1 MNSVF
6 LNLGIIQIK
15 WYSIFILL
23 AVIIAYFLF
32 KTEAKK
38 KELSEEDINNIVFY
52 GFIIGIIGARTYYVL
67 FNLDFYL
74 TNPLEILQIWHGGL
88 AIHGGVI
95 AALIFLI
102 IYTRKK
108 RINLILLLD
117 IIVIG
122 LILAQSIGRWG
133 NFFNQEAFGRIVS
146 KSILVKQH
154 IPRFII
160 NGMYISGYYREPTFL
175 YESILSFIGF
185 IVLNVLRITKNLKTG
200 IITSL
205 YLTWY
210 GMSRLA
216 IESLRTDSL
225 MLGFFKIAQLISL
238 LGIISGVIIL
248 ILSIKKNN
256 YYKEDY
262 IYRR

>member
-1 MNSVF
+1 MLFGGLFLINYTRHHKVDTLKILDICSVG
-6 LNLGIIQIK
+6 L
-15 WYSIFILL
+15 
-23 AVIIAYFLF
+23 
-32 KTEAKK
+32 
-38 KELSEEDINNIVFY
+38 
-52 GFIIGIIGARTYYVL
+52 IIGQA
-67 FNLDFYL
+67 F
-74 TNPLEILQIWHGGL
+74 
-88 AIHGGVI
+88 
-95 AALIFLI
+95 
-102 IYTRKK
+102 
-108 RINLILLLD
+108 
-117 IIVIG
+117 
-122 LILAQSIGRWG
+122 GRWG
-133 NFFNQEAFGRIVS
+133 NFFNQEAHGGEVTLEHLQGMGLP
-146 KSILVKQH
+146 K
-154 IPRFII
+154 FII
-160 NGMYISGYYREPTFL
+160 DNMYIDGKYYEPTFL

-225 MLGFFKIAQLISL
+225 MLGSFKIAQLISL

>member
-1 MNSVF
+1 
-6 LNLGIIQIK
+6 
-15 WYSIFILL
+15 
-23 AVIIAYFLF
+23 
-32 KTEAKK
+32 
-38 KELSEEDINNIVFY
+38 
-52 GFIIGIIGARTYYVL
+52 
-67 FNLDFYL
+67 
-74 TNPLEILQIWHGGL
+74 
-88 AIHGGVI
+88 
-95 AALIFLI
+95 
-102 IYTRKK
+102 
-108 RINLILLLD
+108 
-117 IIVIG
+117 
-122 LILAQSIGRWG
+122 
-133 NFFNQEAFGRIVS
+133 
-146 KSILVKQH
+146 
-154 IPRFII
+154 
-160 NGMYISGYYREPTFL
+160 MYISGYYREPTFL

-225 MLGFFKIAQLISL
+225 MLGSFKIAQLISL